1 VLAVPR
7 GGRSGHG
14 TLPYQGARLRND
26 RAGHRSGVHSATGT
40 SPCYRARGSNA
51 GPVGRGLAAAIRFQA
66 VVRPTRPCHRGTPTV
81 GVTGVWPPTGGRWP
95 NKPTVEREDLSGRRS
110 ARSASWDGGD
120 TGRDDRGPQGF
131 RPARTGSTSERR
143 SLTARSEIGLLLELL
158 SRRERRSR
166 ARRVLRVHPG
176 SAVTTE
182 RRPRQ
187 AGTLQ
192 WAPTSETSWTTT
204 GSVPSN
210 RGQSGRCG
218 NTPLH

>member
-51 GPVGRGLAAAIRFQA
+51 GPVGRGLAAAILRKQ

-81 GVTGVWPPTGGRWP
+81 GATGVWPPTGGRWP

-131 RPARTGSTSERR
+131 RPARTGSASERR

-158 SRRERRSR
+158 SQESAAQEHVGCSGISPRIRRDDGATSARSGDTSVGSHERDF
-166 ARRVLRVHPG
+166 LDN
-176 SAVTTE
+176 
-182 RRPRQ
+182 
-187 AGTLQ
+187 
-192 WAPTSETSWTTT
+192 
-204 GSVPSN
+204 N
-210 RGQSGRCG
+210 RKRTFQ
-218 NTPLH
+218 PWPIWPVW